1 MKILIFLSR
10 IALLCNICFIIAE
23 IMRYSGDLQ
32 LNPVFSTVVVLGYLS
47 IFLNALL
54 AIAIVIIFVS
64 QKQHL
69 NSFPRWLLII
79 NFLFLI
85 AQIFIFLS

>member
-1 MKILIFLSR
+1 MKILIFFSR

-23 IMRYSGDLQ
+23 IMRYSDDLQ
-32 LNPVFSTVVVLGYLS
+32 LNPVYSTVVVLGYTS
-47 IFLNALL
+47 MILNVLL
-54 AIAIVIIFVS
+54 AITILIIFATRRQS
-64 QKQHL
+64 L
-69 NSFPRWLLII
+69 NSIPRWLLII

>member
-1 MKILIFLSR
+1 MKILLFLSR

-23 IMRYSGDLQ
+23 IMRYSSALQ
-32 LNPVFSTVVVLGYLS
+32 LNHVYSTVVVLGYLS
-47 IFLNALL
+47 IFLNLVLSVAL
-54 AIAIVIIFVS
+54 VIIFATRR
-64 QKQHL
+64 QNL
-69 NSFPRWLLII
+69 DSFPRWLLII

>member
-1 MKILIFLSR
+1 MKILIFFSR

-23 IMRYSGDLQ
+23 IMRYSADLQ
-32 LNPVFSTVVVLGYLS
+32 LNPVYSTVVVLGYASML
-47 IFLNALL
+47 LNVVL
-54 AIAIVIIFVS
+54 AIVFVIIFTTRR
-64 QKQHL
+64 QIL

-79 NFLFLI
+79 NFLFFI